1 MKRNIF
7 SFCLQQQIDAKVST
21 RAWRKK
27 NLNKSTA
34 FGNSVLSYAFAIFG
48 AIFLVTSSL
57 SIKIYNKLWNI
68 FTFSI
73 LFAPTPSVLSSSF
86 LQLCHFLFSSIRA
99 NTAHFFSE
107 QFSIDFFPIS
117 FCCQKLKWFEKITQ
131 KWHENRPHHVL
142 TTNSDDWR
150 KRERGLNTSVTISK
164 MRDEKANRKWE
175 CVWFENQFHDRI
187 SIKLFAFNLL
197 E

>member
-1 MKRNIF
+1 MQKF
-7 SFCLQQQIDAKVST
+7 LLE
-21 RAWRKK
+21 RKK

-34 FGNSVLSYAFAIFG
+34 FVLSYAFAIFG
-48 AIFLVTSSL
+48 AISLVTSSL
-57 SIKIYNKLWNI
+57 SIKIYNKLWHI

-73 LFAPTPSVLSSSF
+73 SLFSHPSSSS
-86 LQLCHFLFSSIRA
+86 LQLCHFLFSAIRA

-107 QFSIDFFPIS
+107 QISIDFFPIS

-150 KRERGLNTSVTISK
+150 KLQRGLNTSVAILT
-164 MRDEKANRKWE
+164 MRDEKANRKL
-175 CVWFENQFHDRI
+175 CRI
-187 SIKLFAFNLL
+187 CKPISRSLFN
-197 E
+197 